1 MLDLLNSQFD
11 SFLFWRT
18 PIPMI
23 DPAEIEVLGLTVPKS
38 GSGGQASAGKPYAA
52 QTLSREEED
61 GTLAEY
67 NAFNFWRSPIA
78 SFNGLE
84 LELL

>member
-1 MLDLLNSQFD
+1 MLDFLNSQFD

-23 DPAEIEVLGLTVPKS
+23 DLSEIEVLGLPVPNS
-38 GSGGQASAGKPYAA
+38 GSGGQAKPYAPQA
-52 QTLSREEED
+52 PSEGEKD
-61 GTLAEY
+61 GTLAKY
-67 NAFNFWRSPIA
+67 NSFNFWRAPIA
-78 SFNGLE
+78 SFSRLE